1 MHGLEPW
8 CWPGLAKSRWPG
20 LAKSCWPGLA
30 KSCWPGFVSRPARSG
45 ERGMATAEFAVVLPA
60 IVLVLALSLGA
71 LGLAWDQIRC
81 VDAARAG
88 ARAASRGDSPGAV
101 LLVAGRAAPA
111 GATVSMATSGDFVRV
126 SVASRPRVAASLL
139 PAWLR
144 ASSTASAAREPSDP
158 QR

>member
-1 MHGLEPW
+1 
-8 CWPGLAKSRWPG
+8 
-20 LAKSCWPGLA
+20 
-30 KSCWPGFVSRPARSG
+30 
-45 ERGMATAEFAVVLPA
+45 MATAEFAVVLPA

-88 ARAASRGDSPGAV
+88 ARAASRGDSAGAV

-111 GATVSMATSGDFVRV
+111 GAQVSMGAAGGLVQV
-126 SVASRPRVAASLL
+126 SVVSRPRVAANLL

-144 ASSTASAAREPSDP
+144 ASSTASAVREPSGP
-158 QR
+158 QS